1 MLAVFIMLY
10 PMLTGME
17 IEKVKRAGK
26 NFRLIVAT
34 LVFAYFVAS
43 FTAFLISRSILR
55 SYPHIAFAM
64 VMVGAIPC
72 SNMLIGWSGI
82 ADASV
87 EDALVIAVIGLL
99 LIPVVSPFLMKVNG
113 GVFVKFEMKTVAL
126 LLLSYI
132 VIPLILGMLTR
143 HVIIKRK
150 GKSYFLELKKIF
162 PGVSAIG
169 ILIIVFFS
177 VAKVSRLV
185 LRQPVIFLLIFAGLT
200 LYYLIQTF
208 LSVLTAKA
216 LGFKYEEGMIMILG
230 AVASSQ
236 AISLSVAATAFS
248 PLTVFALS
256 FKPVLQVFYIMFLI
270 YFVGPRLKSF
280 LGTKRLDS

>member
-1 MLAVFIMLY
+1 MLV
-10 PMLTGME
+10 
-17 IEKVKRAGK
+17 
-26 NFRLIVAT
+26 
-34 LVFAYFVAS
+34 
-43 FTAFLISRSILR
+43 
-55 SYPHIAFAM
+55 
-64 VMVGAIPC
+64 
-72 SNMLIGWSGI
+72 
-82 ADASV
+82 
-87 EDALVIAVIGLL
+87 
-99 LIPVVSPFLMKVNG
+99 PVVSPFLMKLNG

-126 LLLSYI
+126 LLFSYR

-143 HVIIKRK
+143 HIIIKRK

-162 PGVSAIG
+162 PGMSAIG

-208 LSVLTAKA
+208 LSIVFAKA

-280 LGTKRLDS
+280 LGTKHLYSELKK